1 MSYRSTLCADAVR
14 VYDQWFA
21 LSPEDLA
28 WQLQRKYGA
37 PQFVA
42 KAIAEKILAGEQW
55 MRAQTTMLEAANRR
69 IAWLESKVDP
79 ELLKPQPRETVSC
92 KPPAEASD

>member
-1 MSYRSTLCADAVR
+1 MKSFEMNEAQLDAYHKWIELDAEAVGWNLQR
-14 VYDQWFA
+14 QFKVVPHVAAAIVEKFKTSDQW
-21 LSPEDLA
+21 S
-28 WQLQRKYGA
+28 
-37 PQFVA
+37 
-42 KAIAEKILAGEQW
+42 
-55 MRAQTTMLEAANRR
+55 RAQAIILDSAKKR